1 MIGTFGTALVF
12 EVSDSRV
19 LTFSGMTREISSRW
33 TNHEVM
39 GVKPKPEFLG
49 PGNQTVSLTI
59 TLSSSLGV
67 CPRQML
73 ERVASMVERGQAEYL
88 IIDCKPVSR
97 NPFRITSSS
106 EAWNTLYNG
115 GELAR
120 ASLNIT
126 LEEYT

>member
-19 LTFSGMTREISSRW
+19 LTFNGMTREVSGRW
-33 TNHEVM
+33 TDHEVM

-49 PGNQTVSLTI
+49 PGN
-59 TLSSSLGV
+59 LGV
-67 CPRQML
+67 RPRQLL
-73 ERVASMVERGQAEYL
+73 ERVADMVERGQAEYL
-88 IIDCKPVSR
+88 IINCKPVSK
-97 NPFRITSSS
+97 NPFRITGSS
-106 EAWNTLYNG
+106 ETWNTLYSG

-120 ASLNIT
+120 ASLTLT